1 MTKTQITG
9 ISGCISSALVAV
21 AIMLVVGTGSLKAQD
36 PTPYI
41 TIGDIS
47 VYASTDTIVG
57 DCIQG
62 VVSFDAETYTLTLQ
76 DATIT
81 SSVWAIRGQD
91 FKIKLLG
98 ENAMLSL
105 LISPGYSTFI
115 GPGSLVLGGPSVISA
130 ISCPRTYRLTLTEGA
145 TLEISASECGID
157 AMYDHMMDPDP
168 RFPDLVVDN
177 SSLIITAPSCLR
189 MMKALW
195 LSECHVVT
203 PSDFQYQ
210 LNTWIPLTTW
220 FENYLEIRAGTVGI
234 PDFSADALNISVYPN
249 PTDDVLFI
257 ELRGGAEIANVA
269 LYDLQGRMVGAN
281 NHSPLQ
287 GGTTTITMKS
297 IPAGV
302 YVLRVTDADG
312 KEYHQKI
319 VRK

>member
-1 MTKTQITG
+1 MKKNKTQI
-9 ISGCISSALVAV
+9 IRNSGRISSALVAV

-130 ISCPRTYRLTLTEGA
+130 IACPRTYRLTLTEGA

-157 AMYDHMMDPDP
+157 AMYDHMMDPDL

-195 LSECHVVT
+195 LSDCHVVT

-220 FENYLEIRAGTVGI
+220 FENYLEIRAGTVGLPAYEAPCWKAWGVEGGI
-234 PDFSADALNISVYPN
+234 RIEGLSENYTVEVLNILGQTVRNTTSSGTSAIIPLK
-249 PTDDVLFI
+249 T
-257 ELRGGAEIANVA
+257 G
-269 LYDLQGRMVGAN
+269 LYFVRVN
-281 NHSPLQ
+281 NH
-287 GGTTTITMKS
+287 TIKT
-297 IPAGV
+297 
-302 YVLRVTDADG
+302 
-312 KEYHQKI
+312 I
-319 VRK
+319 VK